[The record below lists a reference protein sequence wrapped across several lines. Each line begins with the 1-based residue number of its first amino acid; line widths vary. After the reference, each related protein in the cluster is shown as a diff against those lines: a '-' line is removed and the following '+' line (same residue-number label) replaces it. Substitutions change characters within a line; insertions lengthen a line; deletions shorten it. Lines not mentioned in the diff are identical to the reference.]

1 MATLTLRNVPD
12 ELVARLKARAKRHR
26 RSLNNETIA
35 ALELADAT
43 ATGVTP
49 LSAAVSV
56 DLDATLRRLE
66 EIRAGLRAKAA
77 AEGKEI
83 LLLPPPPPLTPEQIQ
98 AQRVRFEEQRS
109 GFKGPPP
116 QVKRSSKRSSGI
128 TTHPMTTPWQLQR
141 GWTIDR
147 CSRHQCAD

>member
-49 LSAAVSV
+49 LSAAESV
-56 DLDATLRRLE
+56 DLDDTLQRME
-66 EIRAGLRAKAA
+66 VIRAGLRAKAA
-77 AEGKEI
+77 AEGREI
-83 LLLPPPPPLTPEQIQ
+83 LLLPPPPLLTPKQIQ
-98 AQRVRFEEQRS
+98 AQRQRFAVQRS

-116 QVKRSSKRSSGI
+116 TSEEIIEAIERENHPPDDDLLATLKR
-128 TTHPMTTPWQLQR
+128 L
-141 GWTIDR
+141 DY
-147 CSRHQCAD
+147 